1 MLGQGVGDDVGLI
14 AVLDGHPLVLR
25 ARAPINPGDPTA
37 RPTTVCPPTRY
48 PSPAM
53 EETLSGFKQRGTW
66 ADVVEHGER
75 VARALREA
83 GADEELVAE
92 FDEWRPKAH
101 ERIDEEVSE
110 KTADQASIE
119 EGAGEE
125 AGREPSEDLQS
136 AGEELSESYRDLGA
150 ADAEGAVSRVRD
162 SLDYMARAADTAGR
176 KALRAVEEGV
186 YQTVMTSVAPYYFD
200 NDLISAN
207 LTRVRS
213 QEEFVL
219 EVNITEDE
227 LKEAVSE
234 ELGRYERFDR
244 WHVDTERE
252 TSSVEAAE
260 GVTTPETDDDA
271 EPRTN

>member
-1 MLGQGVGDDVGLI
+1 
-14 AVLDGHPLVLR
+14 
-25 ARAPINPGDPTA
+25 
-37 RPTTVCPPTRY
+37 
-48 PSPAM
+48 M